1 MASSSSLSHASAS
14 DNVSA
19 SSAPVSASAHVLAR
33 ALAADPF
40 YAAITAHLPE
50 AERPSALA
58 RYMEASLTE
67 GRTPSSGRVVEVPH
81 GAAIWTVGPVDP
93 AVSQTKRDTLRAT
106 IGPPGLAMYDAIISV
121 MEPSS
126 AQVTD
131 ASMWYLSILGIDP
144 AHQRQGI
151 GTRVLAP
158 TLAEA
163 DAAHKTCFLETYDDN
178 LGFYERLGFLPRQQF
193 VETTTGAKYWVL
205 IRPPRAVI

>member
-1 MASSSSLSHASAS
+1 MT
-14 DNVSA
+14 
-19 SSAPVSASAHVLAR
+19 
-33 ALAADPF
+33 ALA
-40 YAAITAHLPE
+40 L
-50 AERPSALA
+50 
-58 RYMEASLTE
+58 YMEASLTE
-67 GRTPSSGRVVEVPH
+67 GRSPSSGRVTELPH

-93 AVSQTKRDTLRAT
+93 SLIQAKRDKLRAT
-106 IGPPGLAMYDAIISV
+106 IGPQGLAMYDAIISV

-126 AQVTD
+126 ALVTD

-205 IRPPRAVI
+205 IRPPREVPV